1 MKSSFFIFFQP
12 EVPSQEY
19 SFGTVNQILSVSSN
33 QLSEPDVEQGVS
45 TLRTDIMKSELAPSL
60 TQTVDEVYRN
70 TSVKSVVE
78 LSSSPV
84 SKEENAKVVF
94 LLHILSRVKVF

>member
-1 MKSSFFIFFQP
+1 M
-12 EVPSQEY
+12 
-19 SFGTVNQILSVSSN
+19 
-33 QLSEPDVEQGVS
+33 SEPDVEQGVS

-84 SKEENAKVVF
+84 SKKENAKVVF
-94 LLHILSRVKVF
+94 SSSYSIKSKSLLMSKDLLAVWSSKDYSFPHSFFG